1 MTDDQFKALCNFE
14 IFMELIKTRP
24 TVVATEL
31 AAQAKN
37 CAALL
42 GFHDPDWKAQQEAK
56 KAAEEKFKQ
65 LCYLLPVRTINC
77 LKAES
82 IFTIEKLVTYTETE
96 LLKTPNLGRK
106 ALNEIKEALTT
117 MGLSLRPDRTT
128 KEVNRD

>member
-1 MTDDQFKALCNFE
+1 MTEVQVDQKIAFE
-14 IFMELIKTRP
+14 IFMELVKTRP

-56 KAAEEKFKQ
+56 KAAAETFKQ

-96 LLKTPNLGRK
+96 LLKIPNLGRK

-117 MGLSLRPDRTT
+117 MGLSLRPDRAINYGA
-128 KEVNRD
+128 KQ

>member
-1 MTDDQFKALCNFE
+1 MTEVQVNQNVAFE

-56 KAAEEKFKQ
+56 KAAEDKFKQ

-77 LKAES
+77 LKADS
-82 IFTIEKLVTYTETE
+82 IFTIEKLLTHTETE
-96 LLKTPNLGRK
+96 LLKIPNLGRK
-106 ALNEIKEALTT
+106 ALNEIKEALAT
-117 MGLSLRPDRTT
+117 MGLSLRPDKTIT
-128 KEVNRD
+128 